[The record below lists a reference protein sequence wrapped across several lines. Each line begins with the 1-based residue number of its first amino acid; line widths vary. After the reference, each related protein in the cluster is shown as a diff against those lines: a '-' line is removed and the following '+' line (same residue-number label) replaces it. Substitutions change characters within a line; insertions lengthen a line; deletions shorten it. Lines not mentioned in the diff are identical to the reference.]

1 MKIEFGTY
9 AYAEKDNRGKL
20 LLHINDC
27 KVIHPELEYYGEI
40 VIKCETSFLDELS
53 YSEFT
58 YYFGKYR
65 YYLSVFHTGG
75 TMPNQQ
81 LLEDNRT
88 LAKNT
93 LRFIKRHESK
103 IDIDIEI

>member
-27 KVIHPELEYYGEI
+27 KVFHPEGEYQGEI
-40 VIKCETSFLDELS
+40 TIKCETSFLDELA

-65 YYLSVFHTGG
+65 HYLPVYHTGG
-75 TMPNQQ
+75 LIVNQQ
-81 LLEDNRT
+81 LWEDNRT
-88 LAKNT
+88 LVKNT
-93 LRFIKRHESK
+93 LRFIERHESK
-103 IDIDIEI
+103 IDIDVEI